1 MRSEVQE
8 FKGSRLKQE
17 LNAFKTFKT
26 FNRYAAF
33 KPSKKTTSVACADGS
48 NKIRRAGAAAEARTG
63 SCAVAIM
70 PANLTPE
77 YKAAQD
83 AFRKARDPRER
94 LDALRE
100 MLRVIPK
107 HKGTDHLQGDIKRRI
122 KELSEELERPKKSG
136 ARGGP
141 PLVVQ
146 PEGAAQIALLGPPN
160 TGKSSLHARLT
171 GSGAQAAPYPF
182 TTKYPEPGMMSY
194 EDIHFQ
200 LVDLPA
206 ISPEHPFSWLASALQ
221 TADAC
226 LLVVDLG
233 EPACVERVDALHR
246 LLREKRVTLTDLPE
260 QERESAKT
268 VGEDDE
274 DPFALRI
281 PAVLLANRADL
292 LPSLNEELRAFLEL
306 TGLRYRALTVSA
318 TTGQGLDEI
327 GPLLFRYLGI
337 VRVYTKAP
345 GRPADRNR
353 PFTLRRGQTVEDIA
367 RLVHRDLARS
377 LKYARVWGKSGFDG
391 QHVGRN
397 HPLADGDVVELH
409 A

>member
-1 MRSEVQE
+1 
-8 FKGSRLKQE
+8 
-17 LNAFKTFKT
+17 
-26 FNRYAAF
+26 
-33 KPSKKTTSVACADGS
+33 
-48 NKIRRAGAAAEARTG
+48 
-63 SCAVAIM
+63 M

-77 YKAAQD
+77 YKAAEA

-94 LDALRE
+94 LERLRE

-136 ARGGP
+136 AHGGP
-141 PLVVQ
+141 PLVIQ

-171 GSGAQAAPYPF
+171 GSGASAAPYPF
-182 TTKYPEPGMMSY
+182 TTQYPEPGMMPY

-206 ISPEHPFSWLASALQ
+206 VSVEHPVSWLASVLQ

-233 EPACVERVDALHR
+233 DPACVERVEALHAI
-246 LLREKRVTLTDLPE
+246 LREKRVTLIDRWEP
-260 QERESAKT
+260 EREPAR
-268 VGEDDE
+268 GAAEPDE
-274 DPFALRI
+274 DPFALRL
-281 PAVLLANRADL
+281 PSVLLANRADL
-292 LPSLNEELRAFLEL
+292 LEGVETELRAFLEL
-306 TGLRYRALTVSA
+306 TGLRYPAVAVSA
-318 TTGQGLDEI
+318 NTGLGLGEI
-327 GPLLFRYLGI
+327 GPFLFHQLGI
-337 VRVYTKAP
+337 VRIYTKVP
-345 GRPADRNR
+345 GRPPERHR
-353 PFTLRRGQTVEDIA
+353 PFTLRRGQTVEDVA
-367 RLVHRDLARS
+367 RLVHRDLERS

-391 QHVGRN
+391 QHVGRG

-409 A
+409 S